1 MSDTEKSG
9 KSENITVLTRT
20 ESRGNINYFGE
31 SLDPAPPRPVA
42 EGQPPSP
49 VLREYG
55 NPVGHRNIITARSVS
70 KR

>member
-9 KSENITVLTRT
+9 KSENITVLTSS

-31 SLDPAPPRPVA
+31 SLDPAPPRAVA
-42 EGQPPSP
+42 DGQPPSP

-55 NPVGHRNIITARSVS
+55 NPVGPNDVRCGLFSLT
-70 KR
+70 